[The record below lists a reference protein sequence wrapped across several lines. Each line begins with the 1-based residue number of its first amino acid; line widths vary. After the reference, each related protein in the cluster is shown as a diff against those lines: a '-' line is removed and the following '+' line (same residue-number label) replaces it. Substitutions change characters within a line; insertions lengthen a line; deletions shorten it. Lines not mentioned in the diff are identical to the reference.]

1 MDVASKLQEPIMALS
16 ARRPV
21 YLISSNLRS
30 APDTRTVCCSVSSEH
45 AVYTCS
51 TRARRTQEGTLHM
64 ASAALPHGRS
74 VALGEYP
81 ALLAILSH
89 CLLSDDDATR

>member
-1 MDVASKLQEPIMALS
+1 MDVASKLQEPIMALRSTPRLSHIFKS
-16 ARRPV
+16 AFRTGHADGVLFGLVRTCS
-21 YLISSNLRS
+21 LH
-30 APDTRTVCCSVSSEH
+30 AQHTRTPH
-45 AVYTCS
+45 A
-51 TRARRTQEGTLHM
+51 EGTLHM

-74 VALGEYP
+74 VALGVYP